1 MRRPKISDLISFA
14 DFDLDGAIFG
24 LLDSW
29 EGGICQGID
38 IYATYAE
45 IIGIC
50 CEWSGPFFR
59 QGGSN
64 LAWLPDN

>member
-1 MRRPKISDLISFA
+1 VRRPKISDLISFA

-50 CEWSGPFFR
+50 CE
-59 QGGSN
+59 
-64 LAWLPDN
+64 